1 MTRTEL
7 HAEEALI
14 PALNNLADASLVRER
29 LLARVLGRPELL
41 ARLLDDA
48 SRVHGDGRARL
59 HGSALAGREDIVH
72 GAIAARCGSAH
83 DLKLR

>member
-29 LLARVLGRPELL
+29 LLARVLGRP
-41 ARLLDDA
+41 AA
-48 SRVHGDGRARL
+48 RARRQD
-59 HGSALAGREDIVH
+59 A
-72 GAIAARCGSAH
+72 
-83 DLKLR
+83 

>member
-48 SRVHGDGRARL
+48 SRVHCDGRTL
-59 HGSALAGREDIVH
+59 
-72 GAIAARCGSAH
+72 
-83 DLKLR
+83 

>member
-41 ARLLDDA
+41 ARLLDHA
-48 SRVHGDGRARL
+48 
-59 HGSALAGREDIVH
+59 
-72 GAIAARCGSAH
+72 
-83 DLKLR
+83 